1 MSYST
6 VAQEP
11 FAIREG
17 LTGTPGSTVSHPFI
31 DGMVGGQA
39 VVTAFE
45 SLAQRDD
52 GGSPQWFLVTYPDVA
67 HFAGV
72 DHPATVAISD
82 ESQARQWVSFIAA
95 LCAKATTA
103 VSS

>member
-17 LTGTPGSTVSHPFI
+17 LTGTPGSKVSHPFI

-72 DHPATVAISD
+72 NHPATVAISD